1 GTIVQAADACM
12 AAGAKGVIVVSTHAV
27 FSGPAVER
35 LSNSVAEEVIVT
47 NTLPLSEDKV
57 FDKLTV
63 LSIAPLIARA
73 VHEVFEDGSVTSLFE
88 VCAASSGGA
97 GRNPHTRGPADDRLG
112 APSCPSAVR
121 STLETTP
128 KRRDPRRC
136 RHTITTGTGST
147 WRAGS
152 CPSACGSPWPP
163 APDTCPRCA

>member
-1 GTIVQAADACM
+1 MRPDLSDVIAAQQEADTAQNEAKTYASREVPQARGKASQIVQAAEACM

-47 NTLPLSEDKV
+47 NTLPLSEDKI

-88 VCAASSGGA
+88 V
-97 GRNPHTRGPADDRLG
+97 
-112 APSCPSAVR
+112 
-121 STLETTP
+121 
-128 KRRDPRRC
+128 
-136 RHTITTGTGST
+136 
-147 WRAGS
+147 
-152 CPSACGSPWPP
+152 
-163 APDTCPRCA
+163 